1 MNTNPVDF
9 IDAALNSAEMGA
21 FCYPEGGPVI
31 AAGLSGIQGVIDLLF
46 GGKSQKAAGDSFVT
60 QNDLDNAIT
69 EVKQAIGDALLKKDL
84 DDNTTEICTL
94 QGSFNTTMKAVLAG
108 KGFASGTRYT
118 DIENNTAW
126 QGYYDA
132 QKKPIYDPSSALK
145 KVITGLTR
153 KTDTT
158 TQYQTA
164 IMFTSAVGM
173 FMNYCQLLM
182 LIEYCKDQNNYQ
194 DACDAYDQAKKVHD
208 AAVAKGKHHGQ
219 QLPPAPVP
227 PVAPPDAY
235 QQLVNLPSSDS
246 LDDELAAAITY
257 LEPLV
262 TTLESLYAALA
273 SEPAARM
280 AKVDV
285 QPSGGGYV
293 YVDHATGYTSFVYGS
308 QAQADMA
315 LQIYQDT
322 LLGTVEQAVR
332 DRYPGL
338 SVGTD
343 PIVAQD
349 DAASLR
355 QILDDWKTCRANYA
369 TLQAQAATA
378 TGS

>member
-1 MNTNPVDF
+1 
-9 IDAALNSAEMGA
+9 MGA

-46 GGKSQKAAGDSFVT
+46 GGKSQKASGDSFVT

-94 QGSFNTTMKAVLAG
+94 QDSFNTTMSAVLAG
-108 KGFASGTRYT
+108 KGFASGTRYS

-132 QKKPIYDPSSALK
+132 QRKPIYDPSSALK

-182 LIEYCKDQNNYQ
+182 LIEYCKEQNKYQ
-194 DACDAYDQAKKVHD
+194 DAYDVYAKAKAAYD
-208 AAVAKGKHHGQ
+208 AVAAKGKHHGQ
-219 QLPPAPVP
+219 QLPAAPVP
-227 PVAPPDAY
+227 PADLPDSY
-235 QQLVNLPSSDS
+235 QQLVGLPSSDT
-246 LDDELAAAITY
+246 LDGELKKAIAY

-262 TTLESLYAALA
+262 TTLEALYAELA

-285 QPSGGGYV
+285 SASGGGWV
-293 YVDHATGYTSFVYGS
+293 YVDHATGYTSFVYGTR
-308 QAQADMA
+308 AQADMA

-332 DRYPGL
+332 DRYQGM
-338 SVGTD
+338 SIGTE
-343 PIVAQD
+343 PIVSKD

-355 QILDDWKTCRANYA
+355 EILDGWEKCRADYA
-369 TLQAQAATA
+369 KLVAQAA
-378 TGS
+378 GS